1 MAGNPEKLFKRFLPK
16 YADNRILPF
25 LTGVIIYALVASIPY
40 LGWLVI
46 VIVTFSGLGA
56 LWKLSSIRKLP
67 EIESTALP
75 QLDGDGPETSVIVE
89 E

>member
-1 MAGNPEKLFKRFLPK
+1 LLFKRFLPK

-40 LGWLVI
+40 LGWLVV
-46 VIVTFSGLGA
+46 VIVTFYGLGA
-56 LWKLSSIRKLP
+56 LWKLASLRKLP
-67 EIESTALP
+67 EVESTALP
-75 QLDGDGPETSVIVE
+75 QPVDDEPETGVIVE